1 MKNKAGKQLQYE
13 VTEVHPKDY
22 STNLHMVYCR

>member
-22 STNLHMVYCR
+22 STNLQVAYC